1 VLDAVSGPPGAARRT
16 TAAALLVALLALA
29 WSWPISLRMID
40 DGDYPTHLRVAESLA
55 EQPSL
60 PAPHFLF
67 FGAVAGVMAVPPGLS
82 SRSAGLIVVSLLH
95 VGTALFIAWYLTRG
109 WRSTPQRVAAASV
122 ALLVVGPILPW
133 SFEPDQYLV
142 GYFAPNPYHNA
153 TFTTAKPFCLWLV
166 IVAAAALAGSRRHLI
181 AAALAAVA
189 LTAVSKP
196 NYLTCLVPALVVA
209 AAWRLVTR
217 RDVAWGGVI
226 AIVLP
231 ATAAV
236 LLMQIVYGER
246 EMSVVVAPF
255 AALSYFVA
263 IGPGLVLQ
271 LLGALAF
278 PLAVIVLWPRLLA
291 RPELGLAWGATVVAF
306 AEAYLLGESGQRM
319 NHGNLLVAASQ
330 AVFVLMVVS
339 AAAFA
344 SLPAP
349 DRTSERVRRA
359 IAAALFVLH
368 LVGGARHV
376 GAKMNVRDWWHLP
389 TLVLLVGCAIMLALL
404 LWPRRP
410 PLVAASPQ
418 ARA

>member
-1 VLDAVSGPPGAARRT
+1 
-16 TAAALLVALLALA
+16 
-29 WSWPISLRMID
+29 
-40 DGDYPTHLRVAESLA
+40 
-55 EQPSL
+55 
-60 PAPHFLF
+60 
-67 FGAVAGVMAVPPGLS
+67 
-82 SRSAGLIVVSLLH
+82 
-95 VGTALFIAWYLTRG
+95 
-109 WRSTPQRVAAASV
+109 
-122 ALLVVGPILPW
+122 
-133 SFEPDQYLV
+133 
-142 GYFAPNPYHNA
+142 
-153 TFTTAKPFCLWLV
+153 
-166 IVAAAALAGSRRHLI
+166 
-181 AAALAAVA
+181 
-189 LTAVSKP
+189 
-196 NYLTCLVPALVVA
+196 
-209 AAWRLVTR
+209 
-217 RDVAWGGVI
+217 
-226 AIVLP
+226 
-231 ATAAV
+231 
-236 LLMQIVYGER
+236 
-246 EMSVVVAPF
+246 
-255 AALSYFVA
+255 
-263 IGPGLVLQ
+263 VLQ
-271 LLGALAF
+271 LLGTLAF

-291 RPELGLAWGATVVAF
+291 RAELGLAWGAAVVAF